1 MEKAVKG
8 VEIGMC
14 RWKSAQIRSWGD
26 GGKDQVL
33 GWRSR
38 SSRGEDV

>member
-14 RWKSAQIRSWGD
+14 RWKSAQIRTWGD
-26 GGKDQVL
+26 DGVL
-33 GWRSR
+33 YMYL
-38 SSRGEDV
+38 DFV

>member
-14 RWKSAQIRSWGD
+14 RWNSAQIWDWGD
-26 GGKDQVL
+26 GGKD
-33 GWRSR
+33 
-38 SSRGEDV
+38 